1 MYSNANLYPQ
11 CIIFYLTDLFL
22 VTFPRLSILSFH
34 VAVSYSEYFY
44 ELVYLS
50 FHLIQ
55 GLT

>member
-1 MYSNANLYPQ
+1 MCSNANLYPQ

-22 VTFPRLSILSFH
+22 VAFPRLSISFH
-34 VAVSYSEYFY
+34 VAVSYSESFY
-44 ELVYLS
+44 ELVHLC